1 MATVN
6 VNVTA
11 TALSENSPN
20 SVLDITFTY
29 AGTTEQ
35 NGTVIY
41 YGALLTD
48 GSNSEYVLFPLTVS
62 SGTNIPASSEFAYTP
77 AVIFTGEVTASQG
90 KVYYTP

>member
-1 MATVN
+1 MATVD

-20 SVLDITFTY
+20 SVIDITFNY
-29 AGTTEQ
+29 GETTEQ

-48 GSNSEYVLFPLTVS
+48 GTDSEYVLFPLTVTP
-62 SGTNIPASSEFAYTP
+62 GTNIPASSEFAYTP
-77 AVIFTGEVTASQG
+77 TVAFTGTVTGSQG